1 MNDKKCA
8 SINKCFLI
16 IMVSLTLGKR
26 TFCTSLSSSLNFFFF
41 LPVMSHRSC
50 LKSILNAP
58 DCGST
63 LNDDSLYR
71 WRR

>member
-26 TFCTSLSSSLNFFFF
+26 TFCTSLSSGLNVLFFCDV
-41 LPVMSHRSC
+41 PQIMS
-50 LKSILNAP
+50 KSILNAP